1 MGLLSKE
8 INHPRLGVVSLTKR
22 RGSKCIRVSITR
34 NGRVR
39 VTLPL
44 FTSFATAIGFVE
56 KNSTKIMATL
66 ERITRQEASRL
77 SISDIETGGLEQIR
91 QRARSTL
98 PERLKELSG
107 RMNERFIITDSA
119 GRCIEKPFTY
129 KRVAIKN
136 NRSNWGSCS
145 TAGNINLNM
154 HLISL
159 PDKLRDFVILHELC
173 HLVYPNHGKEFHNL
187 LDKACGGKEK
197 EYSKELRKYRLS

>member
-22 RGSKCIRVSITR
+22 RGSKCIRVSVTR

-44 FTSFATAIGFVE
+44 FTSFATAVGFVE

-66 ERITRQEASRL
+66 ERITRQEASRI
-77 SISDIETGGLEQIR
+77 SISDIETGGLEQIG

-187 LDKACGGKEK
+187 LDKACGGMEK
-197 EYSKELRKYRLS
+197 EYSKELRKYRLN

>member
-22 RGSKCIRVSITR
+22 RGSKCIRVSVTR

-56 KNSTKIMATL
+56 KNSTKIIATL
-66 ERITRQEASRL
+66 ERITRQEASRI

-187 LDKACGGKEK
+187 LDKACDGMEK
-197 EYSKELRKYRLS
+197 EYSKELRKYRLN

>member
-8 INHPRLGVVSLTKR
+8 INHPRLGIVSLTKR
-22 RGSKCIRVSITR
+22 RGSKCIRVSVTR

-66 ERITRQEASRL
+66 ERITRQEASRI
-77 SISDIETGGLEQIR
+77 SISDIETGGLEQIG

-119 GRCIEKPFTY
+119 GRRIEKPFTY

-187 LDKACGGKEK
+187 LDKACGGMEK
-197 EYSKELRKYRLS
+197 EYSKELRKYRLN

>member
-1 MGLLSKE
+1 MGLLGKE
-8 INHPRLGVVSLTKR
+8 IKHPLFGIVHYSKR
-22 RGSKCIRVSITR
+22 RGSKCIRVSVTR

-66 ERITRQEASRL
+66 ERITRQEASRI

-119 GRCIEKPFTY
+119 GRRIEKPFTY

-145 TAGNINLNM
+145 TAVNINLNM

-187 LDKACGGKEK
+187 LDKACGGMEK
-197 EYSKELRKYRLS
+197 EYSKELRKYRLN

>member
-1 MGLLSKE
+1 MGLLGKE
-8 INHPRLGVVSLTKR
+8 IKHPRLGIVHYSKR
-22 RGSKCIRVSITR
+22 RGSKCIRVSVTR

-66 ERITRQEASRL
+66 ERITRQEASRI
-77 SISDIETGGLEQIR
+77 SISDIETGGLEQIG

-187 LDKACGGKEK
+187 LDKACGGMEK
-197 EYSKELRKYRLS
+197 EYSKELRKYRLN

>member
-1 MGLLSKE
+1 MGLLGKE
-8 INHPRLGVVSLTKR
+8 IKHPLLGIVHYSKR
-22 RGSKCIRVSITR
+22 RGSKCIRVSVTR

-66 ERITRQEASRL
+66 ERITRQEASRI
-77 SISDIETGGLEQIR
+77 SISDIETGGLEHIR

-187 LDKACGGKEK
+187 LDKACGGMEK

>member
-8 INHPRLGVVSLTKR
+8 INHPRLGIVSLTKR
-22 RGSKCIRVSITR
+22 RGSKCIRVSVTR

-44 FTSFATAIGFVE
+44 FTSFATAVGFVE

-66 ERITRQEASRL
+66 ERITRQEASRI

-187 LDKACGGKEK
+187 LDKACGGMEK